1 VDLVIVSDLH
11 LGPGASECVETFYN
25 DTAFAHFLGHMREE
39 GPFRLVILGD
49 FIDFLR
55 AELVTN
61 PGAEPMSEAIAL
73 ATLDRVIEGHPKV
86 FDAIARFLESGG
98 TLDLVV
104 GNHDAELVRPA
115 LQDRLR
121 ATLGPGVTFHR
132 WIYYVPGLLFA
143 EHGHQY
149 DSLNCFSTIL
159 EPFADHDEKV
169 LERPIGL
176 YLFCEVERLNATL
189 DPCPDHASN
198 HFRYFALAARR
209 RPREAAVTVRRKA
222 GVAAATVR
230 QARAMSSAERAEW
243 RAAYRT
249 DVLPTYAKEIGLST
263 RSLLAIDAFS
273 AAPKEPQHVVASQV
287 LHRLS
292 PSRAIGPLG
301 RRVKYLEDA
310 SIDIHETLRRERGD
324 VPFYVF
330 GHSHGAQHL
339 PLDFGPTAPQYL
351 NTGTW
356 SSIVSPSSET
366 LRTLLPTF
374 VHITAPDDG
383 SPATAR
389 LLAWNNANGVAETL
403 RRHA

>member
-11 LGPGASECVETFYN
+11 LGPGPSECVEPFYN
-25 DTAFAHFLGHMREE
+25 DTAFARLLDQMREDRR
-39 GPFRLVILGD
+39 FRLVILGD

-61 PGAEPMSEAIAL
+61 ADAEPMGEAIAL

-86 FDAIARFLESGG
+86 FDALARLLTSGSM
-98 TLDLVV
+98 LDVVV
-104 GNHDAELVRPA
+104 GNHDAELVRPVI
-115 LQDRLR
+115 QDRLR
-121 ATLGPGVTFHR
+121 AVLGPSVSFHR
-132 WIYYVPGLLFA
+132 WIYYVPGLLYA

-149 DSLNCFSTIL
+149 DSLNCFSTFL
-159 EPFADHDEKV
+159 EPFGDDDGKV

-176 YLFCEVERLNATL
+176 YLFCEAERLNATL
-189 DPCPDHASN
+189 DPCPDHASH

-209 RPREAAVTVRRKA
+209 HPREAAVTMRRKA
-222 GVAAATVR
+222 GLAAATVR
-230 QARAMSSAERAEW
+230 QARAMSSPDRVAR
-243 RAAYRT
+243 RAAYRRLA
-249 DVLPTYAKEIGLST
+249 LPAYADEIGLST
-263 RSLLAIDAFS
+263 RSLLAIDALS
-273 AAPKEPQHVVASQV
+273 AAPREPQRALASQV
-287 LHRLS
+287 LHRMT

-310 SIDIHETLRRERGD
+310 SIGIHETLQRERRD

-356 SSIVSPSSET
+356 SSIVSPTSDT
-366 LRTLLPTF
+366 LRTMLPTF
-374 VHITAPDDG
+374 VHITAADDG
-383 SPATAR
+383 SPPKAR
-389 LLAWNNANGVAETL
+389 LLAWHSASGAVETL
-403 RRHA
+403 RRQA

>member
-1 VDLVIVSDLH
+1 
-11 LGPGASECVETFYN
+11 
-25 DTAFAHFLGHMREE
+25 MREE
-39 GPFRLVILGD
+39 RQFRLVILGD

-61 PGAEPMSEAIAL
+61 PDAEPMGEAIAL

-86 FDAIARFLESGG
+86 FDAIAGFLESGG
-98 TLDLVV
+98 TLDVVV
-104 GNHDAELVRPA
+104 GNHDAELARPA
-115 LQDRLR
+115 VQDRLR

-132 WIYYVPGLLFA
+132 WIYNVPGLLYA

-149 DSLNCFSTIL
+149 DSLNCFSTFL
-159 EPFADHDEKV
+159 EPFADKDEKV

-189 DPCPDHASN
+189 DPCPDHASH

-209 RPREAAVTVRRKA
+209 RPREAADTMRRKA
-222 GVAAATVR
+222 VVAAATVR
-230 QARAMSSAERAEW
+230 QARTMSSRERTE
-243 RAAYRT
+243 RRSAYRSH
-249 DVLPTYAKEIGLST
+249 VLPAYANEIGLST
-263 RSLLAIDAFS
+263 SSLLAIDALS
-273 AAPKEPQHVVASQV
+273 AASKEPKHALASQV
-287 LHRLS
+287 LHRLT

-310 SIDIHETLRRERGD
+310 SIDIHETLRRERRD

-339 PLDFGPTAPQYL
+339 PLDFGPKSPQYL

-356 SSIVSPSSET
+356 SSIVSPT
-366 LRTLLPTF
+366 TDPLRTILPTF

-383 SPATAR
+383 SPPTAR
-389 LLAWNNANGVAETL
+389 LLAWNNANRAVETL
-403 RRHA
+403 RRQA